1 MGRFQT
7 HQREASLN
15 LVGAIIPPWRGV
27 PDVTSV
33 DRKSRSL
40 DRFTG
45 NSPCSRRAILG
56 WPSQPTRAIRAGPR
70 TPVRA
75 RPSAK
80 RPRSIRCD
88 RLTRRRPVR
97 IRRKWISEAPRLAGQ
112 GKRRWIMRLLSR
124 ARLLL
129 ALSLL
134 TSVASACAECAWVF
148 WEESTGPPLHE
159 SSTRAVSAWNTRE
172 ACEQALTQKFGSDSD
187 LYSKNTNT
195 EVVVDHQA
203 GQPRLWA
210 RTKGHPELLIMN
222 TYVCPPDTVHPR
234 GPRTE

>member
-1 MGRFQT
+1 LGRFQT

-27 PDVTSV
+27 PDVTTV

-80 RPRSIRCD
+80 RSRSIRCD

-97 IRRKWISEAPRLAGQ
+97 IRRKWTSEAPRLAGQ
-112 GKRRWIMRLLSR
+112 GRRRW
-124 ARLLL
+124 
-129 ALSLL
+129 
-134 TSVASACAECAWVF
+134 
-148 WEESTGPPLHE
+148 
-159 SSTRAVSAWNTRE
+159 
-172 ACEQALTQKFGSDSD
+172 
-187 LYSKNTNT
+187 
-195 EVVVDHQA
+195 
-203 GQPRLWA
+203 
-210 RTKGHPELLIMN
+210 IMN
-222 TYVCPPDTVHPR
+222 TYVCLPELCIREGR
-234 GPRTE
+234 GPSKPEARAQASTVLVCWTVTCGTGGETRLLHSGASSSTRIDTGSPGEKRSGRRLWQGVVFSECKSRE

>member
-80 RPRSIRCD
+80 RSRGIRCD

-148 WEESTGPPLHE
+148 WGRVNWPSPSRKLDAGGVGVEHE
-159 SSTRAVSAWNTRE
+159 RGLRAGANPKVGIGFRLVFQEHEYGSS
-172 ACEQALTQKFGSDSD
+172 G
-187 LYSKNTNT
+187 
-195 EVVVDHQA
+195 
-203 GQPRLWA
+203 
-210 RTKGHPELLIMN
+210 
-222 TYVCPPDTVHPR
+222 
-234 GPRTE
+234 